1 MSVIYPSGRA
11 TDVVLRDGSTIHVR
25 PVLRS
30 DEEPLRRFFEGLDP
44 ASRMFRFF
52 SGAVDLGAASRHML
66 AVDYSDSYGLVA
78 TRGAD
83 DRIVGQGAYFK
94 DGPGRAEVAFA
105 VADELHGHGLATILL
120 AHLAEV
126 AEGNGI
132 SVFTAEVMPEN
143 HRMVEVFRESGF
155 PAEMSSM
162 PGALRMELPTS
173 FSGDAVHRF
182 EDRDRLAA
190 QAAVRRFMEPRSVAV
205 IGASR
210 ERGTVGGEVFHNL
223 LYAGFEGVVYPVTP
237 QRRLCSRCAPIRAS
251 SIYPIPWTSLW

>member
-44 ASRMFRFF
+44 TSRMFRFF
-52 SGAVDLGAASRHML
+52 SGAVDLAAAARHML

-94 DGPGRAEVAFA
+94 DGRGRAEVAFA
-105 VADELHGHGLATILL
+105 VADELQGHGLATILL

-126 AEGNGI
+126 AEENGI

-162 PGALRMELPTS
+162 PGALRWSSRPPSPATRSTASRTVTGSRRRRRSALP
-173 FSGDAVHRF
+173 G
-182 EDRDRLAA
+182 AA
-190 QAAVRRFMEPRSVAV
+190 LRRV

-210 ERGTVGGEVFHNL
+210 GTRHGRGRGVPQPAPRRVRGCRLSGQPRSESRAVG
-223 LYAGFEGVVYPVTP
+223 A
-237 QRRLCSRCAPIRAS
+237 RLPSVLDLPDA
-251 SIYPIPWTSLW
+251 